1 MTDGRSSSVR
11 HKSTLAHGPRVVKGI
26 PEVGLTHCRND
37 LVMTRWL
44 CLIICCLL
52 FNMGGCNN
60 SYMIY
65 EGPQLRLDVACLAS
79 NRPQHR
85 ACSALSQTQ

>member
-1 MTDGRSSSVR
+1 MTNVRSSNVWR
-11 HKSTLAHGPRVVKGI
+11 KLTLAHGPRVVKGI
-26 PEVGLTHCRND
+26 PEVGLAHCRND

-44 CLIICCLL
+44 YLINCCLL
-52 FNMGGCNN
+52 FNIGGCNN

-65 EGPQLRLDVACLAS
+65 EGPQLRLDVACLGS